1 MAVLQMQKI
10 HICALKSNR
19 KQILE
24 ELQRKGIVQVETDGQ
39 EDEIFQKMDTGNT
52 RSAYEKRAQSAEA
65 ALKVLE
71 RFAPEKAGLLSSLEG
86 KKVILKVL
94 LLPFLP

>member
-39 EDEIFQKMDTGNT
+39 EDEIFQKMDTASA
-52 RSAYEKRAQSAEA
+52 RSTYEKNAQSAEA
-65 ALKVLE
+65 AL
-71 RFAPEKAGLLSSLEG
+71 
-86 KKVILKVL
+86 
-94 LLPFLP
+94 

>member
-24 ELQRKGIVQVETDGQ
+24 ELQRKGIVQVETDGE
-39 EDEIFQKMDTGNT
+39 EDQIFQKMDTSHL
-52 RSAYEKRAQSAEA
+52 RSSYEKRAQNAEA
-65 ALKVLE
+65 ALKILE
-71 RFAPEKAGLLSSLEG
+71 RYVPENAGLLASLEG
-86 KKVILKVL
+86 KKVITAQEYYS
-94 LLPFLP
+94 